1 MTFASSSPRRRG
13 SSLLTAALVAFLILA
28 AAPAAAK
35 SFRWSS
41 QGDFLTADPHAQN
54 EGINNLLGYH
64 FYERLTARDRALK
77 IIPSLATSWERV
89 NETTW
94 RFHLRKGVRF
104 HDGTPFT
111 ADDVVF
117 SIERA
122 QLPSSNFKTFAG
134 LIGKPRRVD
143 DHTVEIAT
151 PGPSPILLEYVNTIM
166 IMSKAW
172 ALKNGAA
179 KPQDFKNAEDT
190 FAARNANGTGPYRFV
205 SWEPEVKTVLR
216 KNADWWG
223 IREGRFEGNVDE
235 IVYRP
240 IKSDATRMAALVS
253 GEIDFVLDP
262 PLQDIARLR
271 NSPAVRIVEGPENR
285 VIFLAM
291 EQASDEL
298 KYSSVKGRNPL
309 KDLRVRQALYAAI
322 DVEAIRAQVMR
333 GQSAPTGSM
342 VPPRISSPPSTEPRA
357 VPYDPARARKLLAEA
372 GYPQGFETQLLCPN
386 NRYVN
391 DERICTALAA
401 MFAKVGVKVSLALL
415 PRAQFFQKVDLT
427 DFAIHL
433 YGWGGAPTDPG
444 LVLGPVLHSFDGKGR
459 GDFNSGKYADPELD
473 RLIRASEVEMD
484 AARRAALMEQ
494 ALQRVRTNVYTI
506 PLHRQVI
513 PWAVRK
519 GVTVFHRPDNYLE
532 MTWVKV
538 P

>member
-1 MTFASSSPRRRG
+1 MRRA
-13 SSLLTAALVAFLILA
+13 LAALAAALVFA
-28 AAPAAAK
+28 AAPAVAK
-35 SFRWSS
+35 TFRWSS

-54 EGINNLLGYH
+54 EGIKTLLCYH
-64 FYERLTARDRALK
+64 FYERLTARDRNLRLVPA
-77 IIPSLATSWERV
+77 LATSWEQL
-89 NETTW
+89 NATTW

-104 HDGTPFT
+104 HDGTPFS

-122 QLPSSNFKTFAG
+122 QLPSSNYKTFAVA
-134 LIGKPRRVD
+134 IGKARRVD

-151 PGPSPILLEYVNTIM
+151 PGPAPILLEYVNTIM

-190 FAARNANGTGPYRFV
+190 YAARNANGTGPYRFV
-205 SWEPEVKTVLR
+205 SWEQEVKTVLR
-216 KNADWWG
+216 KNPDWWG
-223 IREGRFEGNVDE
+223 IAAGRFEGNVDE

-262 PLQDIARLR
+262 PLQDIARLKS
-271 NSPAVRIVEGPENR
+271 SPQVRIIEGPENR
-285 VIFLAM
+285 VIFLVM
-291 EQASDEL
+291 EQTRDEL
-298 KYSSVKGRNPL
+298 RYASVKGKNPL
-309 KDLRVRQALYAAI
+309 KDVRVRQALYAAI
-322 DVEAIRAQVMR
+322 DVEAIRSQVMR
-333 GQSAPTGSM
+333 GQSVPTGSM
-342 VPPRISSPPSTEPRA
+342 VPAKVRSPASTEPRLL
-357 VPYDPARARKLLAEA
+357 PYDPARARRLLAEA

-391 DERICTALAA
+391 DERICTALSA
-401 MFAKVGVKVSLALL
+401 MFAKVGVKTSLVLL
-415 PRAQFFQKVDLT
+415 PRAQFFQKVDQT

-444 LVLGPVLHSFDGKGR
+444 LVLGPVLHSFDGKGK
-459 GDFNSGKYADPELD
+459 GDFNSGKFRDAELD
-473 RLIRASEVEMD
+473 RLIDASEVEMD
-484 AARRAALMEQ
+484 AARRTAFMEQ
-494 ALQRVRTNVYTI
+494 ALQRVRTNAYTI

-532 MTWVKV
+532 MTWVRID
-538 P
+538 

>member
-1 MTFASSSPRRRG
+1 VIRA
-13 SSLLTAALVAFLILA
+13 LAALAAALVLA

-35 SFRWSS
+35 TFRWSS

-54 EGINNLLGYH
+54 EGINTLLSYH
-64 FYERLTARDRALK
+64 FYERLTARGHDLRL
-77 IIPSLATSWERV
+77 IPSLATSWERLDA
-89 NETTW
+89 TTW

-122 QLPSSNFKTFAG
+122 QLPSSNFKTFATA
-134 LIGKPRRVD
+134 IGKPRRVD
-143 DHTVEIAT
+143 DYTVDIAT

-172 ALKNGAA
+172 AMKNGAE

-190 FAARNANGTGPYRFV
+190 FSSRNANGTGPFRFV

-216 KNADWWG
+216 KNPDWWG
-223 IREGRFEGNVDE
+223 IKEGRFEGNVDE
-235 IVYRP
+235 VVYRP

-262 PLQDIARLR
+262 PLQDIARLKR
-271 NSPAVRIVEGPENR
+271 SAEVKILEGPENR
-285 VIFLAM
+285 VIFLVM
-291 EQASDEL
+291 DQMRDEL
-298 KYSSVKGRNPL
+298 KYGNVKGRNPFR
-309 KDLRVRQALYAAI
+309 DLRVRKALYSAI
-322 DVEAIRAQVMR
+322 DIEAIRAQVMR
-333 GQSAPTGSM
+333 GQSVPTGSM
-342 VPPRISSPPSTEPRA
+342 VPAPVASPAALEPRLLA
-357 VPYDPARARKLLAEA
+357 YDPARARKLLAQA
-372 GYPQGFETQLLCPN
+372 GYPKGFETQLLCPN

-401 MFAKVGVKVSLALL
+401 MFARVGVKVSLVLL
-415 PRAQFFQKVDLT
+415 PRAQFFQRVDQT

-433 YGWGGAPTDPG
+433 YGWGGAPSDPG
-444 LVLGPVLHSFDGKGR
+444 LVLGPVLHSFDGKGK
-459 GDFNSGKYADPELD
+459 GDFNSGKYRDAELD
-473 RLIRASEVEMD
+473 RLIDASMVEMD
-484 AARRAALMEQ
+484 AQKRSALMTK
-494 ALQRVRTNVYTI
+494 ALERVRDEVYTI

-519 GVTVFHRPDNYLE
+519 GVTVQHRPDNYVE

-538 P
+538 D

>member
-1 MTFASSSPRRRG
+1 VGRA
-13 SSLLTAALVAFLILA
+13 LAALAAALLLA

-35 SFRWSS
+35 TFRWSS
-41 QGDFLTADPHAQN
+41 QGDFLTADPHGQN
-54 EGINNLLGYH
+54 EGINANIGYH
-64 FYERLTARDRALK
+64 FYERLTARDRDLRIVPA
-77 IIPSLATSWERV
+77 LATSWEKL
-89 NETTW
+89 NDTTW
-94 RFHLRKGVRF
+94 RFRLRKGVRF

-122 QLPSSNFKTFAG
+122 QMPTSNFKTFAS
-134 LIGKPRRVD
+134 LIGKARRVD
-143 DHTVEIAT
+143 DFTVEIVT

-172 ALKNGAA
+172 TLKNGAA
-179 KPQDFKNAEDT
+179 RPQDFKNAEDT
-190 FAARNANGTGPYRFV
+190 FASRHANGTGPFRFV

-216 KNADWWG
+216 KNPDWWG
-223 IREGRFEGNVDE
+223 IREGRFTGNVDE

-262 PLQDIARLR
+262 PLQDIPRLKS
-271 NSPAVRIVEGPENR
+271 NPAVGILEGPENR
-285 VIFLAM
+285 VIFLM
-291 EQASDEL
+291 MQQAHDEL
-298 KYSSVKGRNPL
+298 RYSSVKGRNPL

-333 GQSAPTGSM
+333 GQAVPTGSM
-342 VPPRISSPPSTEPRA
+342 VPARGASPASLEPRA
-357 VPYDPARARKLLAEA
+357 VAYDPARARKLLAEA
-372 GYPQGFETQLLCPN
+372 GYPDGFGTQLLCPN

-391 DERICTALAA
+391 DERICTAIVA
-401 MFAKVGVKVSLALL
+401 MWAKVGVRASLALL
-415 PRAQFFQKVDLT
+415 PRAQFFQKADQT

-433 YGWGGAPTDPG
+433 YGWGGAPAEPL
-444 LVLGPVLHSFDGKGR
+444 LVLGPVLHSYDGKGK
-459 GDFNSGKYADPELD
+459 GDFNTGRVADAELD
-473 RLIRASEVEMD
+473 RLIDAASVEMD
-484 AARRAALMEQ
+484 GAKRAALMEQ
-494 ALQRVRTNVYTI
+494 ALQRVRANVLTI

-538 P
+538 D

>member
-1 MTFASSSPRRRG
+1 MSRA
-13 SSLLTAALVAFLILA
+13 LAALAAALLLA

-54 EGINNLLGYH
+54 EGINNLIGYH
-64 FYERLTARDRALK
+64 VYERLTARDRQLK
-77 IIPSLATSWERV
+77 LVPSLATRWEQRDA
-89 NETTW
+89 TTW

-122 QLPSSNFKTFAG
+122 QLPSSNFKTFAA

-143 DHTVEIAT
+143 DHTVDIAT

-166 IMSKAW
+166 VMSRAW

-179 KPQDFKNAEDT
+179 RPQDFKNAEDT
-190 FAARNANGTGPYRFV
+190 FAARNANGTGPFRFV

-216 KNADWWG
+216 RNPDWWG
-223 IREGRFEGNVDE
+223 IAAGRFEGNVDE
-235 IVYRP
+235 VVYRP
-240 IKSDATRMAALVS
+240 IKSDPTRMAALVS

-262 PLQDIARLR
+262 PLQDVARLKA
-271 NSPAVRIVEGPENR
+271 SPQVRIIEGPENR
-285 VIFLAM
+285 VVFLAM

-298 KYSSVKGRNPL
+298 RYGNVKGRNPL
-309 KDLRVRQALYAAI
+309 KDLRVRRALYAAI

-333 GQSAPTGSM
+333 GQSAVTGSM
-342 VPPRISSPPSTEPRA
+342 VPARASSPASLEPRLL
-357 VPYDPARARKLLAEA
+357 PHDPALARKLLAEA

-391 DERICTALAA
+391 DERICTALAS
-401 MFAKVGVKVSLALL
+401 MFAKVGVKVALVL
-415 PRAQFFQKVDLT
+415 QPRAQFFQKVDLT

-444 LVLGPVLHSFDGKGR
+444 LVLGPILHSQDGLGR
-459 GDFNSGKYADPELD
+459 GDFNSGKFRDAKLD
-473 RLIRASEVEMD
+473 ALIEASEVEMD
-484 AARRAALMEQ
+484 PARRSALMEQ
-494 ALQRVRTNVYTI
+494 ALALARTNVYTI

-513 PWAVRK
+513 PWAARK

-532 MTWVKV
+532 MTWVTV